1 MAHITGN
8 DLIIAIE
15 GSGGGGLH
23 AIAGSKSCD
32 IETSCELKEISSPT
46 SSEYRTYTPGRK
58 NWKVTV
64 NFLVATSSIGVLTMK
79 NVGQSYTLK
88 AYIRDGAAIDYF
100 QGTAILQQAKTTGT
114 RGNLLQG
121 SWVFQGSGDI

>member
-8 DLIIAIE
+8 DLIIAIQA
-15 GSGGGGLH
+15 SGGTMT

-64 NFLVATSSIGVLTMK
+64 NFLVATSSLGVLTMK
-79 NVGQSYTLK
+79 NVGQSYMLK
-88 AYIRDGAAIDYF
+88 AYIRNNSVVDAF
-100 QGTAILQQAKTTGT
+100 QGTAILQQAKTTGS

-121 SWVFQGSGDI
+121 SWVFQGSSDI

>member
-1 MAHITGN
+1 MAHLLGN
-8 DLIIAIE
+8 DLIIAT
-15 GSGGGGLH
+15 GQVGGTLT
-23 AIAGSKSCD
+23 AIASAKSCEID
-32 IETSCELKEISSPT
+32 TNCELKEISSPS

-64 NFLVATSSIGVLTMK
+64 NFLVATSSLGVLTMK
-79 NVGQSYTLK
+79 NVGQSYMLK
-88 AYIRDGAAIDYF
+88 AYIRNNSVVDAF
-100 QGTAILQQAKTTGT
+100 QGTAILQQAKITGT